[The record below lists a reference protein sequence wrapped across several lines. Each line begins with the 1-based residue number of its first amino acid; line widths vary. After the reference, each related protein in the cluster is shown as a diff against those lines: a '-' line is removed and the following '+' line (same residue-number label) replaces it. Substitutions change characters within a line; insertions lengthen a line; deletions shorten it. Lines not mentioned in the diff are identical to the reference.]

1 MFEEKFKLYS
11 SYGNRLKKL
20 NKIRYHD
27 KIMENKYHSYL
38 DKDGFEIKLKY
49 EIEKEKKLFNQ
60 FINNMRN
67 YQKVEEEKRKNY
79 LSKMKGYKDMYEE
92 NKIIELRRRRLKDI
106 LDLKKRKEYID
117 TKISLLNTT
126 SLPSNIGYYLLG
138 GKNRNYK
145 NTKEIFLNN
154 INNTNENIR
163 KNNLKKINYQ
173 ALLPLNISH
182 NSENTNNS
190 PKQLQFLD
198 SNNYNIMT
206 KIIRR
211 RVHPNF
217 SSSFLWSPE
226 KKINLIHLKIKGN
239 DSSNKLQKQLLSQK
253 DTNTTNI
260 NSNETNSMNLYLTNN
275 TNKINSY
282 NNKINNMK
290 SSVNNY
296 YFYPNDFHLNV
307 TKLNLKNKSESKYPV
322 SLDKIMDRN
331 NISYNNNEMNK
342 LNSDFHNNISKSLND
357 SNQSSLVNNKRWIK
371 LKKIGSLKLMKLSN
385 HIINNESNSLR
396 DFDKE
401 KK

>member
-60 FINNMRN
+60 FIHNMRN

-126 SLPSNIGYYLLG
+126 SIPSNIGYYLLE

-260 NSNETNSMNLYLTNN
+260 NSNETNSMNLNSTNN

-290 SSVNNY
+290 SSVKNY

-371 LKKIGSLKLMKLSN
+371 LKKIGSLKLSN

>member
-67 YQKVEEEKRKNY
+67 YKKVEEEKRKNY

-126 SLPSNIGYYLLG
+126 SLPSNIEYYLLG

-239 DSSNKLQKQLLSQK
+239 DSSNKLQKQLPSQK

-260 NSNETNSMNLYLTNN
+260 NSNETNSMNLNSTNN
-275 TNKINSY
+275 INKINSY

-290 SSVNNY
+290 SSVKNY

-371 LKKIGSLKLMKLSN
+371 LKKIGSLKLSN

>member
-260 NSNETNSMNLYLTNN
+260 NSNETNSMNLNSTNN
-275 TNKINSY
+275 INKINSY

-290 SSVNNY
+290 SSVKNY

-371 LKKIGSLKLMKLSN
+371 LKKIGSLKLSN

-396 DFDKE
+396 DLDKE

>member
-60 FINNMRN
+60 FIHNMRN

-92 NKIIELRRRRLKDI
+92 NKIIELRKRRLKDI

-154 INNTNENIR
+154 INNTNENIL

-260 NSNETNSMNLYLTNN
+260 NSNETNSMNLNSTNN

-307 TKLNLKNKSESKYPV
+307 MKLNLKNKSESKYPV

-331 NISYNNNEMNK
+331 NISYNNNNEMNK

-371 LKKIGSLKLMKLSN
+371 LKKIGSLKLSN

>member
-60 FINNMRN
+60 FIHNMRN

-260 NSNETNSMNLYLTNN
+260 NSNETNSMNLNSTNN

-290 SSVNNY
+290 SSIKNY

-371 LKKIGSLKLMKLSN
+371 LKKIGSLKLSN

>member
-67 YQKVEEEKRKNY
+67 YKKVEEEKRKNY

-126 SLPSNIGYYLLG
+126 SLPSNIEYYLLG

-260 NSNETNSMNLYLTNN
+260 NSNETNSMNLNSTNN

-290 SSVNNY
+290 SSVKNY

-371 LKKIGSLKLMKLSN
+371 LKKIGSLKLSN
-385 HIINNESNSLR
+385 HIINN
-396 DFDKE
+396 FIKKE
-401 KK
+401 KKIKFIKKLI

>member
-92 NKIIELRRRRLKDI
+92 NKIIELRKRRLKDI

-198 SNNYNIMT
+198 SNNSNIMT

-260 NSNETNSMNLYLTNN
+260 NSNETNSMNLNSTSN

-290 SSVNNY
+290 SSVKNY

-371 LKKIGSLKLMKLSN
+371 LKKIGSLKLSN

-396 DFDKE
+396 DLDKE

>member
-60 FINNMRN
+60 FIHNMRN

-126 SLPSNIGYYLLG
+126 SIPSNIGYYLLE

-260 NSNETNSMNLYLTNN
+260 NSNETNSMNLNSTNN

-371 LKKIGSLKLMKLSN
+371 LKKIGSLKLSN

>member
-20 NKIRYHD
+20 NKIKYHD
-27 KIMENKYHSYL
+27 KIIENKYHSYL

-260 NSNETNSMNLYLTNN
+260 NSNETNSMNLNSTNN

-371 LKKIGSLKLMKLSN
+371 LKKIGSLKLSN

-396 DFDKE
+396 DLDKE

>member
-92 NKIIELRRRRLKDI
+92 NKIIELRKRRLKDI

-260 NSNETNSMNLYLTNN
+260 NSNETNSMNLNSTNN

-371 LKKIGSLKLMKLSN
+371 LKKIGSLKLSN

-396 DFDKE
+396 DLDKE

>member
-60 FINNMRN
+60 FIHNMRN

-126 SLPSNIGYYLLG
+126 SLPSNIGYYLLE

-260 NSNETNSMNLYLTNN
+260 NSNETNSMNLNSTIN

>member
-27 KIMENKYHSYL
+27 KIIENKYHSYL

-92 NKIIELRRRRLKDI
+92 NKIIELRKRRLKDI

-260 NSNETNSMNLYLTNN
+260 NSNETNSMNLNSTNN
-275 TNKINSY
+275 INKINSY

>member
-60 FINNMRN
+60 FIHNMRN

-126 SLPSNIGYYLLG
+126 SITSNIGYYLLG

-260 NSNETNSMNLYLTNN
+260 NSNETNSMNLNSTINI
-275 TNKINSY
+275 NKINSY

-290 SSVNNY
+290 SSVKNY

-357 SNQSSLVNNKRWIK
+357 SNQFSLVNNKRWIK
-371 LKKIGSLKLMKLSN
+371 LKKIGSLKLSN

-396 DFDKE
+396 DLDKE

>member
-60 FINNMRN
+60 FIHNMRN

-198 SNNYNIMT
+198 SNNSNIMT

-253 DTNTTNI
+253 DTNITNI
-260 NSNETNSMNLYLTNN
+260 NSNETNSMNLNSTNN

-290 SSVNNY
+290 SSVKNY

-371 LKKIGSLKLMKLSN
+371 LKKIGSLKLSN

-396 DFDKE
+396 DLDKE

>member
-60 FINNMRN
+60 FIHNMRN

-92 NKIIELRRRRLKDI
+92 NKIIELRRRRVKDI

-260 NSNETNSMNLYLTNN
+260 NSNETNSMNLNSTNN
-275 TNKINSY
+275 INKINSY

-290 SSVNNY
+290 SSVKNY

>member
-20 NKIRYHD
+20 NKIKYHD
-27 KIMENKYHSYL
+27 KIIENKYHSYL

-260 NSNETNSMNLYLTNN
+260 NSNETNSMNLNSTNN

-290 SSVNNY
+290 SSVKNY

-396 DFDKE
+396 DLDKE

>member
-60 FINNMRN
+60 FIHNMRN

-92 NKIIELRRRRLKDI
+92 NKIIELRKRRLKDI

-126 SLPSNIGYYLLG
+126 SIPSNIGYYLLE

-260 NSNETNSMNLYLTNN
+260 NSNETNSMNLNSTNN

-371 LKKIGSLKLMKLSN
+371 LKKIGSLKLSN

-396 DFDKE
+396 DLDKE

>member
-260 NSNETNSMNLYLTNN
+260 NSNETNSMNLNSTNN

-396 DFDKE
+396 DLDKE

>member
-60 FINNMRN
+60 FIHNMRN

-126 SLPSNIGYYLLG
+126 SIPSNIGYYLLG

-260 NSNETNSMNLYLTNN
+260 NSNETNSMNLNLTNN

-290 SSVNNY
+290 SSVKNY

-307 TKLNLKNKSESKYPV
+307 MKLNLKNKSESKYPV

-371 LKKIGSLKLMKLSN
+371 LKKIGSLKLSN

>member
-60 FINNMRN
+60 FIHNMRN

-260 NSNETNSMNLYLTNN
+260 NSNETNSMNLNSTNN

-290 SSVNNY
+290 SSVKNY

-396 DFDKE
+396 DLDKE

>member
-60 FINNMRN
+60 FIHNMRN

-198 SNNYNIMT
+198 SNNSNIMT

-260 NSNETNSMNLYLTNN
+260 NSNETNSMNLNSTNN

-290 SSVNNY
+290 SSVKNY

-371 LKKIGSLKLMKLSN
+371 LKKIGSLKLSN

-396 DFDKE
+396 DLDKE

>member
-60 FINNMRN
+60 FIHNMRN

-92 NKIIELRRRRLKDI
+92 NKIIELRKRRLKDI

-260 NSNETNSMNLYLTNN
+260 NSNETNSMNLNSTNN

-290 SSVNNY
+290 SSVKNY

-371 LKKIGSLKLMKLSN
+371 LKKIGSLKLSN

-396 DFDKE
+396 DLDKE

>member
-106 LDLKKRKEYID
+106 LDLKKRREYID
-117 TKISLLNTT
+117 TKISLLNAT
-126 SLPSNIGYYLLG
+126 SIPSNIGYYLLG

-190 PKQLQFLD
+190 QKQLQFLD

-260 NSNETNSMNLYLTNN
+260 NSNETNSMNLNSTNN

-371 LKKIGSLKLMKLSN
+371 LKKIGSLKLSN

-396 DFDKE
+396 DH
-401 KK
+401 KKKKK

>member
-1 MFEEKFKLYS
+1 M
-11 SYGNRLKKL
+11 
-20 NKIRYHD
+20 
-27 KIMENKYHSYL
+27 
-38 DKDGFEIKLKY
+38 
-49 EIEKEKKLFNQ
+49 
-60 FINNMRN
+60 
-67 YQKVEEEKRKNY
+67 
-79 LSKMKGYKDMYEE
+79 
-92 NKIIELRRRRLKDI
+92 
-106 LDLKKRKEYID
+106 
-117 TKISLLNTT
+117 
-126 SLPSNIGYYLLG
+126 
-138 GKNRNYK
+138 
-145 NTKEIFLNN
+145 
-154 INNTNENIR
+154 
-163 KNNLKKINYQ
+163 
-173 ALLPLNISH
+173 
-182 NSENTNNS
+182 
-190 PKQLQFLD
+190 
-198 SNNYNIMT
+198 
-206 KIIRR
+206 
-211 RVHPNF
+211 
-217 SSSFLWSPE
+217 
-226 KKINLIHLKIKGN
+226 
-239 DSSNKLQKQLLSQK
+239 LSQK

-260 NSNETNSMNLYLTNN
+260 NSNETNSMNLNLTNN

-371 LKKIGSLKLMKLSN
+371 LKKIGSLKLSN

>member
-1 MFEEKFKLYS
+1 
-11 SYGNRLKKL
+11 
-20 NKIRYHD
+20 
-27 KIMENKYHSYL
+27 
-38 DKDGFEIKLKY
+38 
-49 EIEKEKKLFNQ
+49 
-60 FINNMRN
+60 MRN

-126 SLPSNIGYYLLG
+126 SIPSNIGYYLLE

-211 RVHPNF
+211 RVH
-217 SSSFLWSPE
+217 
-226 KKINLIHLKIKGN
+226 
-239 DSSNKLQKQLLSQK
+239 
-253 DTNTTNI
+253 
-260 NSNETNSMNLYLTNN
+260 
-275 TNKINSY
+275 
-282 NNKINNMK
+282 
-290 SSVNNY
+290 
-296 YFYPNDFHLNV
+296 
-307 TKLNLKNKSESKYPV
+307 
-322 SLDKIMDRN
+322 R
-331 NISYNNNEMNK
+331 
-342 LNSDFHNNISKSLND
+342 
-357 SNQSSLVNNKRWIK
+357 
-371 LKKIGSLKLMKLSN
+371 
-385 HIINNESNSLR
+385 
-396 DFDKE
+396 
-401 KK
+401 

>member
-1 MFEEKFKLYS
+1 MCEEKFKLYS

-27 KIMENKYHSYL
+27 KIIENKYHSYL

-92 NKIIELRRRRLKDI
+92 NKIIELRKRRLKDI

-198 SNNYNIMT
+198 SNNSNIMT

-260 NSNETNSMNLYLTNN
+260 NSNETNSMNLNSTNN

>member
-60 FINNMRN
+60 FIHNMRN

-126 SLPSNIGYYLLG
+126 SIPSNIGYYLLE

-239 DSSNKLQKQLLSQK
+239 DSFNKLQKQLLSQK

-260 NSNETNSMNLYLTNN
+260 NSNETNSMNLNSTNN

-290 SSVNNY
+290 SSVKNY

-371 LKKIGSLKLMKLSN
+371 LKKIGSLKLSN

-396 DFDKE
+396 ALDKE

>member
-60 FINNMRN
+60 FIHNMRN

-260 NSNETNSMNLYLTNN
+260 NSNETNSMNLNSTNN

-290 SSVNNY
+290 SSVKNY

-307 TKLNLKNKSESKYPV
+307 MKLNLKNKSESKYPV

-396 DFDKE
+396 DLDKE

>member
-27 KIMENKYHSYL
+27 KIIENKYHSYL

-145 NTKEIFLNN
+145 NTKEIFSNN

-260 NSNETNSMNLYLTNN
+260 NSNETNSMNLNSTNN
-275 TNKINSY
+275 INKINSY

>member
-260 NSNETNSMNLYLTNN
+260 NSNETNSMNLNSTSN
-275 TNKINSY
+275 TKKINSY

-290 SSVNNY
+290 SSVKNY

-371 LKKIGSLKLMKLSN
+371 LKKIGSLKLSN

>member
-60 FINNMRN
+60 FIHNMRN

-260 NSNETNSMNLYLTNN
+260 NSNETNSMNLNSTNN
-275 TNKINSY
+275 INKINSY

-290 SSVNNY
+290 SSVKNY

>member
-60 FINNMRN
+60 FIHNMRN

-253 DTNTTNI
+253 DTNITNI
-260 NSNETNSMNLYLTNN
+260 NSNETNSMNLNSTNN

-371 LKKIGSLKLMKLSN
+371 LKKIGSLKLSN

-396 DFDKE
+396 DLDKE

>member
-198 SNNYNIMT
+198 SNNSNIMT

-226 KKINLIHLKIKGN
+226 KKIYLIHLKIKGN

-260 NSNETNSMNLYLTNN
+260 NSNETNSMNLNSTNN

-290 SSVNNY
+290 SSVKNY

-371 LKKIGSLKLMKLSN
+371 LKKIGSLKLSN

>member
-260 NSNETNSMNLYLTNN
+260 NSNETNSMNLNLTNN

-371 LKKIGSLKLMKLSN
+371 LKKIGSLKLSN

>member
-60 FINNMRN
+60 FIHNMRN

-260 NSNETNSMNLYLTNN
+260 NSNETNSMNLNSTNN

-296 YFYPNDFHLNV
+296 YFYPNDFHLSV

-371 LKKIGSLKLMKLSN
+371 LKKIGSLKLSN

-396 DFDKE
+396 DLDKE

>member
-126 SLPSNIGYYLLG
+126 SLLSNIGYYLLG

-239 DSSNKLQKQLLSQK
+239 DSSKKLQKQLLSQK

-260 NSNETNSMNLYLTNN
+260 NFNETNSMNLNSTNN

-290 SSVNNY
+290 SSVKNY

-371 LKKIGSLKLMKLSN
+371 LKKIGSLKLSN

-401 KK
+401 KKY

>member
-60 FINNMRN
+60 FIHNMRN

-126 SLPSNIGYYLLG
+126 SLPSNIGYYSIG

-260 NSNETNSMNLYLTNN
+260 NSNETNSMNLNSTNN
-275 TNKINSY
+275 INKINSY

-290 SSVNNY
+290 SSVKNY

>member
-260 NSNETNSMNLYLTNN
+260 NSNETNSMNLNSTNN